1 MAIGGSKWKKPD
13 TDSSPDKSKQILS
26 KLLDVCGE
34 CNKRCTAK
42 GESNQCDLCGNWAHA
57 NCENITRDQ
66 NKTIKALSSLHNLV
80 YYCNTC
86 ANFVG
91 DLYTKSFPSARIY

>member
-1 MAIGGSKWKKPD
+1 MATGGSKWKKHD
-13 TDSSPDKSKQILS
+13 TDGSPDKSEQILS
-26 KLLDVCGE
+26 KALDVCGK

-42 GESNQCDLCGNWAHA
+42 RESIQYDLCGNWAHA

-66 NKTIKALSSLHNLV
+66 NKTIKTLSSLHSLV
-80 YYCNTC
+80 YYGNTH

-91 DLYTKSFPSARIY
+91 DL